1 MTSLSFLKDKRLDW
15 LWLAAICVVA
25 AGVPALGF
33 SNYISGLIVLGA
45 VYALL
50 GLSLNLVFGYLGF
63 TSFGHAAFFGLGA
76 YFATLINVYLG
87 VNFWLAVA
95 LSAIPGML
103 LGALIGFASLRIGG
117 AYFAIATMTAA
128 EILRLL
134 AENWVD
140 LTRGPMGMMMPR
152 PTLAFLAPFA
162 SFQQYYLA
170 IVLLVTG
177 LAYLAIKRLLRSP
190 IGRSWIAVRESLDL
204 AESVGIPTLRVRVQ
218 NLALSG
224 ALGGIAGA
232 LIIPK
237 ILIVTPNLLT
247 PLYSATAVLI
257 VILGGRGSLLG
268 PIIGA
273 VIFAWLPEVLR
284 SAGELR
290 FAVFGVLLIVVV
302 RLLPKGLVSLWPSK
316 QENVGPSAPEA
327 PQAFPDISS
336 SPVSAPIAQSAGE
349 APSGPPVFAVSGLT
363 KRYGALVALKDVSFS
378 LRKGEILG
386 LMGPN
391 GAGKSTCMSMA
402 SGFVRPTSGSIS
414 LFGKDVSA
422 LPPHQLTELGLA
434 RTFQQTT
441 IFGDLSVYDN
451 ILIAVYNRR
460 PVSFAASLIQS
471 ARFRADEAARAEIV
485 WQLVAEVGLMEK
497 AGSLA
502 RSLAYGEQRLLSIAI
517 ALATDPKVL
526 LLDEPAAGLNPVEA
540 ATLTALLRQ
549 LRQRGLAIVLVE
561 HNVRMMMSVCDRLV
575 VLHHGEQIT
584 EGEPAVVRNHPLVN
598 EAYFGVG
605 QTQ

>member
-1 MTSLSFLKDKRLDW
+1 MASSFEQTGSRRDW
-15 LWLAAICVVA
+15 LWFALVCIVA
-25 AGVPALGF
+25 AGVPSLGL
-33 SNYISGLIVLGA
+33 SNYILGLVVLGA

-76 YFATLINVYLG
+76 YFATLANVYLG
-87 VNFWLAVA
+87 INFWLAVA

-103 LGALIGFASLRIGG
+103 LGAVIGFASLRIGG

-128 EILRLL
+128 EILRLV
-134 AENWVD
+134 AENWDD

-152 PTLAFLAPFA
+152 PTLDFLAPYA
-162 SFQQYYLA
+162 SFQQYYLG
-170 IVLLVTG
+170 IVILVTG
-177 LAYLAIKRLLRSP
+177 LAYLAVKRLLNSP
-190 IGRSWIAVRESLDL
+190 IGRSWIAVRESIDL
-204 AESVGIPTLRVRVQ
+204 AESVGIPTVNVRVQ
-218 NLALSG
+218 NLVLSG
-224 ALGGIAGA
+224 ALGSIAGA

-257 VILGGRGSLLG
+257 VILGGRGSLVG

-284 SAGELR
+284 SAGEMR
-290 FAVFGVLLIVVV
+290 FAIFGVLLIVVV
-302 RLLPKGLVSLWPSK
+302 RLLPKGLVSLWPSAWRGA
-316 QENVGPSAPEA
+316 EVA
-327 PQAFPDISS
+327 S
-336 SPVSAPIAQSAGE
+336 SPAAGSSTSIVPPAAIPAASTPHE

-378 LRKGEILG
+378 LREREILG

-414 LFGKDVSA
+414 LFGEDVSTLA
-422 LPPHQLTELGLA
+422 PHQLTARGLV

-441 IFGDLSVYDN
+441 IFGDLSVYEN
-451 ILIAVYNRR
+451 ILIAVHNRR
-460 PVSFAASLIQS
+460 PVSFAASLVQS
-471 ARFRADEAARAEIV
+471 ARFRSDEAARTQIV
-485 WQLVAEVGLMEK
+485 RQLVVEVGLEGK
-497 AGSLA
+497 AATLA
-502 RSLAYGEQRLLSIAI
+502 RSLAYGEQRLLSLAI

-540 ATLTALLRQ
+540 ATLTALLRR
-549 LRQRGLAIVLVE
+549 LRERGLAIVLVE
-561 HNVRMMMSVCDRLV
+561 HNVRMMMNICDRLV

-584 EGEPAVVRNHPLVN
+584 EGVPADVRNHPMVK
-598 EAYFGVG
+598 EAYFGVEHS
-605 QTQ
+605 Q

>member
-1 MTSLSFLKDKRLDW
+1 MKPLHYRDYLRSDW
-15 LWLAAICVVA
+15 LWLIGIIVA
-25 AGVPALGF
+25 ALLAPALGI
-33 SNYISGLIVLGA
+33 SNYLSGLVVLCA

-76 YFATLINVYLG
+76 YFAALANVYLG
-87 VNFWLAVA
+87 INFWIAAL
-95 LSAIPGML
+95 LSAIPGSL
-103 LGALIGFASLRIGG
+103 LGGLIGFSSLRIGG

-140 LTRGPMGMMMPR
+140 LTRGPMGLMMPR
-152 PTLAFLAPFA
+152 PTIGVLSPLA

-177 LAYLAIKRLLRSP
+177 LAYWAVRRLLRSP
-190 IGRSWIAVRESLDL
+190 IGRSWIAIRESMDL
-204 AESVGIPTLRVRVQ
+204 AESVGIPTLRIRVQ

-224 ALGGIAGA
+224 AMASIAGA
-232 LIIPK
+232 LIVPK

-257 VILGGRGSLLG
+257 VILGGRGSLVG

-273 VIFAWLPEVLR
+273 AIFAWLPEVLR
-284 SAGELR
+284 SVGELR
-290 FAVFGVLLIVVV
+290 FAIFGILLIIVV
-302 RLLPKGLVSLWPSK
+302 RLLPKGLIALWPQRAKSN
-316 QENVGPSAPEA
+316 EMSAFGA
-327 PQAFPDISS
+327 HS
-336 SPVSAPIAQSAGE
+336 SPVPNALAEPRAR
-349 APSGPPVFAVSGLT
+349 SGSVVFEVVDLT
-363 KRYGALVALKDVSFS
+363 KIYGALVALKDVTFS
-378 LRKGEILG
+378 VHEGEILG

-391 GAGKSTCMSMA
+391 GAGKSTCMSLA
-402 SGFVRPTSGSIS
+402 SGFVRPTQGSIRM
-414 LFGKDVSA
+414 FGQDVSA
-422 LPPHQLTELGLA
+422 LKPHQRTKLGLA

-441 IFGDLSVYDN
+441 IFEDLSVYEN
-451 ILIAVYNRR
+451 ILIAAYQRR
-460 PVSFAASLIQS
+460 PVSLVGSIVQGKT
-471 ARFRADEAARAEIV
+471 FRNDEVARAEIV
-485 WQLVAEVGLMEK
+485 GQLIADVGLGER
-497 AGSLA
+497 AATPA
-502 RSLAYGEQRLLSIAI
+502 RSLAYGEQRLLSIAV
-517 ALATDPKVL
+517 ALATDPRIL

-540 ATLTALLRQ
+540 GILTQLLRK
-549 LRQRGLAIVLVE
+549 LSSRGIAIILVE

-575 VLHHGEQIT
+575 VLHHGEMIT
-584 EGEPAVVRNHPLVN
+584 EGEPSAVRNHPVVN

>member
-1 MTSLSFLKDKRLDW
+1 MMTSFSLPKDKRLDW

-25 AGVPALGF
+25 AGVPALGL

-128 EILRLL
+128 EILRLI

-190 IGRSWIAVRESLDL
+190 IGRSWIAVRESIDL

-257 VILGGRGSLLG
+257 VILGGRGSLIG

-273 VIFAWLPEVLR
+273 AIFAWLPEVLR
-284 SAGELR
+284 SAGEMR

-316 QENVGPSAPEA
+316 QGMAGMAASGASQLPLRGPDSEPAPVAELA
-327 PQAFPDISS
+327 SEP
-336 SPVSAPIAQSAGE
+336 
-349 APSGPPVFAVSGLT
+349 PSGPPVFAVAGLT

-402 SGFVRPTSGSIS
+402 SGFVRPTSGGIS

-422 LPPHQLTELGLA
+422 LAPHQLTELGLA

-441 IFGDLSVYDN
+441 IFGDLSVYEN

-471 ARFRADEAARAEIV
+471 ARFRADETARAEIV
-485 WQLVAEVGLMEK
+485 RQLEAEVGLREK
-497 AGSLA
+497 SGTLA

-517 ALATDPKVL
+517 ALATAPKVL

-584 EGEPAVVRNHPLVN
+584 EGVPAAVRNHPMVN

>member
-1 MTSLSFLKDKRLDW
+1 MTSFSLLKDRRLDW
-15 LWLAAICVVA
+15 LWFVAICLVA
-25 AGVPALGF
+25 AVVPAIGL

-76 YFATLINVYLG
+76 YFATLTNVYLG
-87 VNFWLAVA
+87 INFWFAVA

-128 EILRLL
+128 EILRLI

-152 PTLAFLAPFA
+152 PTLSFLAPFA

-170 IVLLVTG
+170 IVLLVAG

-190 IGRSWIAVRESLDL
+190 IGRSWIAIRESIDL

-224 ALGGIAGA
+224 ALGSIAGA

-257 VILGGRGSLLG
+257 VILGGRGSLIG
-268 PIIGA
+268 PVIGA
-273 VIFAWLPEVLR
+273 AIFAWLPEVLR
-284 SAGELR
+284 SVGEMR

-316 QENVGPSAPEA
+316 QAAAPTTSEVLEKPLHVTAPVAGPMADVGAET
-327 PQAFPDISS
+327 
-336 SPVSAPIAQSAGE
+336 
-349 APSGPPVFAVSGLT
+349 PSGPPVFAVSGLT

-378 LRKGEILG
+378 LRRGEILG

-422 LPPHQLTELGLA
+422 LPPHRLTELGLA

-441 IFGDLSVYDN
+441 IFGDLSVYEN

-471 ARFRADEAARAEIV
+471 TRFRADEAARAEIV

-540 ATLTALLRQ
+540 ATLTTLLRR
-549 LRQRGLAIVLVE
+549 LKQRGIAIILVE

-584 EGEPAVVRNHPLVN
+584 EGVPAAVRNHPMVN